1 MSKLGDNPGTGE
13 SLTQHPL
20 LLSVRL
26 SVSTTLP
33 TALLLI
39 FGVFLVACVEL
50 LL

>member
-26 SVSTTLP
+26 SVRLSVSTTLP

-39 FGVFLVACVEL
+39 FGFFGCMC
-50 LL
+50 